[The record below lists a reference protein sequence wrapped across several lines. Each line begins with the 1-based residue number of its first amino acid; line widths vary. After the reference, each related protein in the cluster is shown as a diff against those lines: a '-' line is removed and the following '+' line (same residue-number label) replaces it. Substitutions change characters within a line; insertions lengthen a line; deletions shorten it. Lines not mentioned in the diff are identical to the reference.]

1 MAKYDPLLNL
11 DDDDLYA
18 DYEAQFDPMRSDRQA
33 RRKRKQKANHKPK
46 KSQQD
51 ILGEVADTMGLEG
64 GFQTTYVPGLFEE
77 GWLLDSIRQFYDMA
91 LITDVLGRVN
101 GGKEASVY
109 RCAGHPSTGQEL
121 LAVKVYRP
129 RMFRNLRNDKMYR
142 EGRAMLTTDGREV
155 KERDK
160 RLRKAVDKNTGLGQQ
175 MAHTSWLMY
184 EYTTLQKLHAVGA
197 AVPQPFSS
205 SENAILMSYIGDET
219 RGAPRL
225 SDIDLPQDEAREIF
239 HEVLRNIEL
248 MLEAGLIH
256 GDLSPY
262 NILYHEGKITLIDF
276 PQVTLRESNS
286 QARMILQRDIQ
297 RVCDYFAGLGVH
309 ADAHFTFKRLQRKFL
324 ATDERGIQAD
334 MSRYEIRD
342 ADD

>member
-11 DDDDLYA
+11 DDDDLYT
-18 DYEAQFDPMRSDRQA
+18 DDEAQFEPV
-33 RRKRKQKANHKPK
+33 RRKRKQQKPNHKPK
-46 KSQQD
+46 KSQQSILQD
-51 ILGEVADTMGLEG
+51 IADTVGLEG
-64 GFQTTYVPGLFEE
+64 GFKTTYVPGLFEE
-77 GWLLDSIRQFYDMA
+77 GWLLSSLRQFYDTA

-109 RCAGHPSTGQEL
+109 RCAAHPSTGQEL

-142 EGRAMLTTDGREV
+142 EGRAILTTDGRQV

-160 RLRKAVDKNTGLGQQ
+160 RLRKAVDQNTGLGQQ

-184 EYTTLQKLHAVGA
+184 EYTTLQKLHAAGA
-197 AVPQPFSS
+197 AVPQPFAAG
-205 SENAILMSYIGDET
+205 ENAILMSYIGDET

-225 SDIDLPQDEAREIF
+225 SEVDLPEDEARRIF
-239 HEVLRNIEL
+239 QEVLRNIEL
-248 MLEAGLIH
+248 MLATGFIH

-262 NILYHEGKITLIDF
+262 NILYHQGNITLIDF
-276 PQVTLRESNS
+276 PQVTLLEGNT

-297 RVCDYFAGLGVH
+297 RICDYFAAQGIH
-309 ADAHFTFKRLQRKFL
+309 ADAHFTYKRLRKNYL
-324 ATDERGIQAD
+324 VTDEKAIQAD
-334 MSRYEIRD
+334 ISRLEVREEEE
-342 ADD
+342 DDY